1 MRPFT
6 RPPGW
11 TALVGA
17 AALLLLP
24 QPARA
29 FTIED
34 VHFTEPPPGHSEFVV
49 SFTIHPEDTE
59 VGHDLALGVADEDR
73 SGPGATAPLGK
84 ITVQMGT
91 DHALPVVSGRLFHV
105 TCQGGKLLLNGKA
118 TGESRAE
125 LALTVQLQD
134 SDGNPIGS
142 LKHAGDQQVSCTSLG
157 AGSVGASGPPEPMQD
172 VRTHVHAPRKPHP
185 IGDEMPFVIVVWDGT
200 RTCKRVKRRGKLH
213 FVLFVI
219 DEDGERQKVAEGNVG
234 SPARPQ
240 IVSGTFDTKGRPA
253 GNYHFW
259 VRITEKGTRVISEG
273 HHHFSLEES

>member
-1 MRPFT
+1 MRPLG

-11 TALVGA
+11 TVLIGA

-24 QPARA
+24 QPVRA

-34 VHFTEPPPGHSEFVV
+34 VHFTEPPPGRTEFVV
-49 SFTIHPEDTE
+49 SFTIHPEDGE
-59 VGHDLALGVADEDR
+59 VGDVLALGVADEDR
-73 SGPGATAPLGK
+73 FGPGATAPLGK

-105 TCQGGKLLLNGKA
+105 TCQGGQLVLNGRT
-118 TGESRAE
+118 TGEDRAE

-142 LKHAGDQQVSCTSLG
+142 LQHAGDQPVSCASLG
-157 AGSVGASGPPEPMQD
+157 AGSVAASGPEPEQD

-185 IGDEMPFVIVVWDGT
+185 IGDEMPFVIVIWDGT
-200 RTCKRVKRRGKLH
+200 RTCKPVKTRGKLH
-213 FVLFVI
+213 YVVYAI
-219 DEDGERQKVAEGNVG
+219 DEEGGRQKVAQGNVG
-234 SPARPQ
+234 SPAHPQ

-259 VRITEKGTRVISEG
+259 VRVSEKGGPRVISEG
-273 HHHFSLEES
+273 HHHFSLAQL